1 MPIVAIATLAILLAA
16 SSGCSM
22 IHQDVGKK
30 PPREAS
36 RALADRADATVDDV
50 LEALGPPHAMSA
62 INDGYAF
69 LYHWYAVEE
78 RQLGL
83 SSNWPVLRWFRLAI
97 ARADIDATAL
107 IVHFDDQGG
116 VRAYGLDQRSI
127 DLGGGTGFQ
136 PIFVV
141 TPLVDADEYLED
153 IWPAHRWGMSM
164 LREAPATLNA
174 HAGVDSGM
182 QGIEMR
188 STSLKV
194 GQRTLE
200 MQKEQSSSSR

>member
-1 MPIVAIATLAILLAA
+1 MRIIALATLAIGLAA
-16 SSGCSM
+16 SSGCS
-22 IHQDVGKK
+22 IIQQDVGSK
-30 PPREAS
+30 PPSEAS
-36 RALADRADATVDDV
+36 RSLAEQADATVDDV
-50 LEALGPPHAMSA
+50 LEMLGPPHAMSA

-116 VRAYGLDQRSI
+116 VQAYGLDQRSI

-153 IWPAHRWGMSM
+153 IWPAHLWGMSM
-164 LREAPATLNA
+164 LREAPAALNA

-182 QGIEMR
+182 RGLEMR

-200 MQKEQSSSSR
+200 MQKEQSRSSR

>member
-83 SSNWPVLRWFRLAI
+83 SSNWPVLRWFRS
-97 ARADIDATAL
+97 L
-107 IVHFDDQGG
+107 IPEQ
-116 VRAYGLDQRSI
+116 
-127 DLGGGTGFQ
+127 
-136 PIFVV
+136 
-141 TPLVDADEYLED
+141 
-153 IWPAHRWGMSM
+153 
-164 LREAPATLNA
+164 LRIRVNGA
-174 HAGVDSGM
+174 
-182 QGIEMR
+182 
-188 STSLKV
+188 
-194 GQRTLE
+194 
-200 MQKEQSSSSR
+200 